1 MADKLS
7 RTERPCSYWAFQ
19 PQSQQGRLGQ
29 PEHFAFFQGY
39 ISVVQ
44 QHLGL
49 SPARLNGEVWL
60 EPGVKA
66 ALKACA
72 DGPSW
77 PPLRLAAVCCHSRV
91 IAAAN
96 LCFSSWLAI
105 WFSSILRGDSSPAP
119 LGCFAFQRK
128 DASGRCSRRSFY
140 LRGLE

>member
-105 WFSSILRGDSSPAP
+105 WFFKHLEGRFLPCSSRVFCLS
-119 LGCFAFQRK
+119 K
-128 DASGRCSRRSFY
+128 KRCIRTLLS
-140 LRGLE
+140 